1 MGAEAKRLRAAVIGV
16 GYLGAFHAEKYAAM
30 PDVDLAWVYDAN
42 RERAAEIASKVGS
55 TAAES
60 LEQALADVDLVSL
73 VVPTAAHLEAGLA
86 AVAAGVPM
94 LVEKPLAA
102 TAAQGREL
110 VEAAAAASVLVQ
122 VGHLERFN
130 PVFDQVRETV
140 SAPRFI
146 ECHRLSP
153 FGGRGADT
161 SVIFDVMIHDLDLI
175 SYLVGRPL
183 VSVDAIGV
191 SVLSDHEDI
200 CNARLRFE
208 GGAVANVTASRVSL
222 KRERKLRVFQNDAY
236 ASLDLDGR
244 RVLIARRKEGGANFD
259 PAAPMESIDVEEKA
273 FEGAD
278 PLADEIR
285 SFVDCVSSGLKPRVD
300 GRAGLAALEMAEAVQ
315 DAVARSAK
323 EV

>member
-1 MGAEAKRLRAAVIGV
+1 MKSESGRLRAAVVGV

-30 PDVDLAWVYDAN
+30 PDVDLACVYDADQG
-42 RERAAEIASKVGS
+42 RAEEIAARVGTRAAASI
-55 TAAES
+55 E
-60 LEQALADVDLVSL
+60 EALSGVDAVSL
-73 VVPTAAHLEAGLA
+73 VVPTAFHLEAGLA
-86 AVAAGVPM
+86 AVAAKVPM

-102 TAAQGREL
+102 SAADGRRL
-110 VEAAAAASVLVQ
+110 IDAADAAGLMVQ

-140 SAPRFI
+140 SKPRFI

-153 FGGRGADT
+153 FGGRGGDT

-175 SYLVGRPL
+175 AYLVGRPL
-183 VSVDAIGV
+183 VSVDAVGV
-191 SVLSDHEDI
+191 AVLSDHEDI

-222 KRERKLRVFQNDAY
+222 KRERKLRVFQSDAY
-236 ASLDLDGR
+236 ASLDLDAR
-244 RVLIARRKEGGANFD
+244 RVLVARRAPGAANFD
-259 PAAPMESIDVEEKA
+259 PAAPMDSIDVEEKS

-285 SFVDCVSSGLKPRVD
+285 SFVDCVRDGTAPRVD

-315 DAVARSAK
+315 AAVHRAQS
-323 EV
+323 ED